1 MPGTASTDPPPDRN
15 SARLRIIATTDV
27 HVHLMGYDYYADR
40 PDPTLGLA
48 HAATLIAA
56 ARSEVANSLL
66 LDNGDFLQGN
76 PMGDYVLGPGLQ
88 QGRIHPAVRV
98 MNRLG
103 YDAATLGNHEFN
115 YGLPTLTGMMEGA
128 RFPFVSANIAWAL
141 GPSPAEDVTF
151 VAPHALITREIT
163 LGDGRT
169 ESLRIGIIGFAPPQI
184 VEWDRPLLEGRIFT
198 RDIVETAKARVP
210 ELRASGADVV
220 IALSHSGIGTP
231 MAGDRAEDASSAL
244 AQVAGIDAIIA
255 GHSHLLFPS
264 ATFAGAPGVD
274 LARGTIA
281 GVPVV
286 MPGFNAMHIGVID
299 LQLER
304 HAGRWTSRPAAVSL
318 RSITPGTPALPE
330 VVEEVRA
337 EHSATV
343 AFSRRS
349 VGRSL
354 VPLDTFFATAT
365 ASAAMRVVAEAQA
378 RHVARQVAGRTEAA
392 LPIVSAV
399 SPLKAGGRGGPQ
411 NYTQIPAGD
420 LALRHVA
427 DLYIFP
433 NTIAALR
440 LTGAELADWLE
451 NAVTLFHQIQPGAVD
466 VPLIDADF
474 PCYNHDRIL
483 GLSFEIDLS
492 QPSRYD
498 RHGRLRAPHAR
509 RVHDLRHNGLPLDP
523 NQEFLLATNSYRS
536 AGCGGY
542 AQARPERLVDVG
554 RAPIRDILLRH
565 LAEHEPTAPAPAETF
580 RFRPM
585 PGTTVTY
592 DTAPAATAHLDR
604 IAHFRPEPLGLTD
617 EGFARFRLHL

>member
-1 MPGTASTDPPPDRN
+1 MTGFASTDPHLSRD

-27 HVHLMGYDYYADR
+27 HVHLMGYDYYTDR
-40 PDPTLGLA
+40 PDPSLGLA

-76 PMGDYVLGPGLQ
+76 PMGDYVLGPGLER
-88 QGRIHPAVRV
+88 GRVHPAVRV

-115 YGLPTLTGMMEGA
+115 YGLPTLMGMMRGA
-128 RFPFVSANIAWAL
+128 AFPFVSANIAWKL
-141 GPSPAEDVTF
+141 GPTPAEDLTF
-151 VAPHALITREIT
+151 VAPHALLDRDIT
-163 LGDGRT
+163 LSDGRMDR
-169 ESLRIGIIGFAPPQI
+169 LRIGIIGFAPPQI
-184 VEWDRPLLEGRIFT
+184 VEWDRPLLQGRIFT
-198 RDIVETAKARVP
+198 RDIVETARARVP
-210 ELRASGADVV
+210 ALRAAGADLV

-231 MAGDRAEDASSAL
+231 ADGDRAENASSAL
-244 AQVAGIDAIIA
+244 AQVPGIDAIVA

-264 ATFAGAPGVD
+264 PTFAEVPEVD
-274 LARGTIA
+274 LLRGTIS

-286 MPGFNAMHIGVID
+286 MPGFNAMQVGVID
-299 LQLER
+299 LRLER
-304 HAGRWTSRPAAVSL
+304 RNGRWISRPGGVAL
-318 RSITPGTPALPE
+318 RGIAPGTPALPD

-337 EHSATV
+337 EHAATV
-343 AFSRRS
+343 AFSRRA
-349 VGRSL
+349 VGHSP

-378 RHVARQVAGRTEAA
+378 RHVAQQVAGRPEAA

-451 NAVTLFHQIQPGAVD
+451 NAVALFHQVAPGAVD
-466 VPLIDADF
+466 APLIDADF

-483 GLSFEIDLS
+483 GLSFEVDLS

-498 RHGRLRAPHAR
+498 RHGQLRAPQAR
-509 RVHDLRHNGLPLDP
+509 RVHDLRHNGQPLDP
-523 NQEFLLATNSYRS
+523 EQEFLLATNSYRA

-542 AQARPERLVDVG
+542 VQARPERLVDVG

-565 LAEHEPTAPAPAETF
+565 LAETVPQAPAESEMF

-585 PGTTVTY
+585 PGTTVTF
-592 DTAPAATAHLDR
+592 DTAPAAAAHLDR
-604 IAHFRPEPLGLTD
+604 IARFRPEPLGLTD